1 MLKSLSKCILAWVA
15 AACLLPVQ
23 GIAQADLDS
32 LDVWVRRMHPAPF
45 LRCAPSEWESKL
57 DALKLD
63 WKDMTHM
70 ELVREVNALL
80 QTLQDSHAAVSA
92 WDWMWAVER
101 EHGSVPIRWAL
112 EGDALWVAAS
122 AVDGLS
128 AGTRVLSLNG
138 MDATQCAAVAR
149 DLGNLEGHSPVG
161 QSRTGVH
168 SLTAWVMGQTQSDS
182 LHVKWLDRTSGA
194 TKHVA
199 IPGVPLRK
207 ANQAWRPISQ
217 RGPAVQWTF
226 PGEHNKLE
234 LSGVSLLSIS
244 SFSQGRFGKYQRRL
258 WKGFQ
263 RAKEEGLPVVI
274 DLRGNAG
281 GQSARME
288 MLWRHV
294 ATTRRQLPYG
304 LVAKQSPETHR
315 DIRRHYKRLRKRWV
329 DKHKDSSQDAKYIYD
344 LAHLPLGELDTLEF
358 GTQPLVDWRFRGPVC
373 LLMDGESASA
383 TVSFAG
389 AFKHERRGPV
399 FGEPCLGPQ
408 QGTMG
413 NPILKVLPE
422 SRIVISMSTAVYM
435 AEAHGDWT
443 NTSPV
448 RPDVFI
454 PQMWRNEDVLRANL
468 QTWIDSH
475 TSAQ

>member
-1 MLKSLSKCILAWVA
+1 MAASWLLAF
-15 AACLLPVQ
+15 Q
-23 GIAQADLDS
+23 GSAQADLDS

-45 LRCAPSEWESKL
+45 LRCAPEDWNSKL

-70 ELVREVNALL
+70 EHVREVNALL
-80 QTLQDSHAAVSA
+80 QTMQDSHAAVSA
-92 WDWMWAVER
+92 WDWMWTVER
-101 EHGSVPIRWAL
+101 EHGSVPIRWAV
-112 EGDALWVAAS
+112 EGDGLWVAAS

-128 AGTRVLSLNG
+128 TGTRVLSLNG
-138 MDATQCAAVAR
+138 MDAAQCAAVAR
-149 DLGNLEGHSPVG
+149 DLGNVEGNSPVG
-161 QSRTGVH
+161 QTRTGVH
-168 SLTAWVMGQTQSDS
+168 SLTAWVMGQTQSDT
-182 LHVKWLDRTSGA
+182 LHVQWLDRTSGA
-194 TKHVA
+194 VQVAA
-199 IPGVPLRK
+199 IPGVPLRQAGK
-207 ANQAWRPISQ
+207 AWRPISQ
-217 RGPAVQWTF
+217 GGPAVQWTY
-226 PGEHNKLE
+226 PNETNPLGLE
-234 LSGVSLLSIS
+234 GASLLTVS

-258 WKGFQ
+258 WKGF
-263 RAKEEGLPVVI
+263 RHAKELGLPVVI

-294 ATTRRQLPYG
+294 ATARRQLPFG
-304 LVAKQSPETHR
+304 LVAKQSPETLR
-315 DIRRHYKRLRKRWV
+315 DIRRHYKGLRKRWV
-329 DKHKDSSQDAKYIYD
+329 DKHKDSSQDARYIYD
-344 LAHLPLGELDTLEF
+344 LAHLPVGELDTLEF
-358 GTQPLVDWRFRGPVC
+358 GAQPLADWRFKGPVC

-389 AFKHERRGPV
+389 AFQHERRGPV

-413 NPILKVLPE
+413 NPMLKVLPE
-422 SRIVISMSTAVYM
+422 SGIVVSMSTAIYM
-435 AEAHGDWT
+435 AEAQGDWT

-454 PQMWRNEDVLRANL
+454 PQIWRNEDALRANL

-475 TSAQ
+475 PPAK

>member
-1 MLKSLSKCILAWVA
+1 MPKSLSGCVLVWVA
-15 AACLLPVQ
+15 AACLLPAQ
-23 GIAQADLDS
+23 GTAQADLDS

-45 LRCAPSEWESKL
+45 LRCAPSLWESKL
-57 DALKLD
+57 DALRLKWADL
-63 WKDMTHM
+63 THM
-70 ELVREVNALL
+70 EHVREVNALL

-92 WDWMWAVER
+92 WDWMWNVER

-122 AVDGLS
+122 AVDSLS

-138 MDATQCAAVAR
+138 MDAAQCAAVVR
-149 DLGNLEGHSPVG
+149 DLGNVEGHSPVG
-161 QSRTGVH
+161 QARTGVH
-168 SLTAWVMGQTQSDS
+168 SLTAWVMGHTQSDS
-182 LHVKWLDRTSGA
+182 LHVAWLDRASGEVQ
-194 TKHVA
+194 HVA
-199 IPGVPLRK
+199 ISGVPLRK
-207 ANQAWRPISQ
+207 ANRAWRPISQ
-217 RGPAVQWTF
+217 RGPSVQWAF
-226 PGEHNKLE
+226 PDEGNALG
-234 LSGVSLLSIS
+234 LNDASLLSIS

-263 RAKEEGLPVVI
+263 RAQELGLPVVI

-294 ATTRRQLPYG
+294 AMARRQLPFG

-315 DIRRHYKRLRKRWV
+315 DIHRHYKRLRKRWV
-329 DKHKDSSQDAKYIYD
+329 DKRKDTSQDAKYIYD
-344 LAHLPLGELDTLEF
+344 LAHLPMGELDTLEF
-358 GTQPLVDWRFRGPVC
+358 GAQPLVDWRFRGPVC
-373 LLMDGESASA
+373 LLIDGESASA

-389 AFKHERRGPV
+389 AFQHARRGPV
-399 FGEPCLGPQ
+399 LGEPCLGPQ

-413 NPILKVLPE
+413 NPMLKVLPE
-422 SRIVISMSTAVYM
+422 SRIVISISTAVYM
-435 AEAHGDWT
+435 AEAQGDWA

-454 PQMWRNEDVLRANL
+454 PQLWRSEDVLRANL
-468 QTWIDSH
+468 QKWIDSH
-475 TSAQ
+475 TTTP

>member
-1 MLKSLSKCILAWVA
+1 MPQSLSRFILAWA
-15 AACLLPVQ
+15 AIAWLMPVQ
-23 GIAQADLDS
+23 GRAQADLDS

-45 LRCAPSEWESKL
+45 LRCTPSEWESKL
-57 DALKLD
+57 DILKSE
-63 WKDMTHM
+63 WKDLTHM
-70 ELVREVNALL
+70 EHVREVNALL

-138 MDATQCAAVAR
+138 MDAAQCAAVAR
-149 DLGNLEGHSPVG
+149 DMGNVEGRSPVG
-161 QSRTGVH
+161 QARTGVH

-182 LHVKWLDRTSGA
+182 LHVRWLDRATGA
-194 TKHVA
+194 VESMA
-199 IPGVPLRK
+199 IPGVPLRR
-207 ANQAWRPISQ
+207 ANRAWRPISQ
-217 RGPAVQWTF
+217 GGPSVQWTF
-226 PGEHNKLE
+226 SDEPNALGLE
-234 LSGVSLLSIS
+234 GASLLSIS

-263 RAKEEGLPVVI
+263 HAKELGLPVVI

-294 ATTRRQLPYG
+294 ATSRRQLPFG
-304 LVAKQSPETHR
+304 LVAKQSPETR
-315 DIRRHYKRLRKRWV
+315 QDILRHYKRLRKRWV

-344 LAHLPLGELDTLEF
+344 LAHLPMGELDTLEF
-358 GTQPLVDWRFRGPVC
+358 GAQPLVDWRFQGPVC
-373 LLMDGESASA
+373 LVMDGESASA

-389 AFKHERRGPV
+389 AFQRERRGPV
-399 FGEPCLGPQ
+399 FGEPCLGPR

-413 NPILKVLPE
+413 NPMLKVLPE
-422 SRIVISMSTAVYM
+422 SRIVVSMSTAVYM
-435 AEAHGDWT
+435 AEARGDWG

-454 PQMWRNEDVLRANL
+454 PQMWRNEDALRANL

-475 TSAQ
+475 TSTQ

>member
-1 MLKSLSKCILAWVA
+1 MPKSLSGCVLVWVA
-15 AACLLPVQ
+15 AACLLPAQ
-23 GIAQADLDS
+23 GTAQADLDS

-45 LRCAPSEWESKL
+45 LRCAPSLWESKL
-57 DALKLD
+57 DALRLEWAD
-63 WKDMTHM
+63 LTHM
-70 ELVREVNALL
+70 EHVREVNALL

-128 AGTRVLSLNG
+128 AGTRILSLNG
-138 MDATQCAAVAR
+138 MDAAQCAAVAR
-149 DLGNLEGHSPVG
+149 DLGNVEGHSPVG
-161 QSRTGVH
+161 QARTGVH
-168 SLTAWVMGQTQSDS
+168 SLTAWVMGHTQSDS
-182 LHVKWLDRTSGA
+182 LHVAWLDRASGEVQ
-194 TKHVA
+194 HMA
-199 IPGVPLRK
+199 ISGVPLRK
-207 ANQAWRPISQ
+207 ANRAWRPISQ
-217 RGPAVQWTF
+217 RGPSVQWAF
-226 PGEHNKLE
+226 PDEGNALG
-234 LSGVSLLSIS
+234 LNDASLLSIS

-263 RAKEEGLPVVI
+263 RAQELGRPVVI

-294 ATTRRQLPYG
+294 AMARRQLPFG

-315 DIRRHYKRLRKRWV
+315 DIHRHYKRLRKRWV
-329 DKHKDSSQDAKYIYD
+329 DKHKDTSQDAKYIYD
-344 LAHLPLGELDTLEF
+344 LAHLPMGELDTLEF
-358 GTQPLVDWRFRGPVC
+358 GAQPLVDWRFRGPVC

-389 AFKHERRGPV
+389 AFQHARRGPL

-413 NPILKVLPE
+413 NPMLKVLPE

-435 AEAHGDWT
+435 AEAQGDWA

-475 TSAQ
+475 TTTQ